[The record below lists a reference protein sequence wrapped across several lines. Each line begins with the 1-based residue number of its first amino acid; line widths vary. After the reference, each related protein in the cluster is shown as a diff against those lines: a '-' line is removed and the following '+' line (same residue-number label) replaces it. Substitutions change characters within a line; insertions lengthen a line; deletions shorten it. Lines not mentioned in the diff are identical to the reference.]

1 MDHFSQASGSGINR
15 FWLDGGGWAS
25 GEIYADMSDLL
36 LFESSTEALS
46 NGADSEI
53 NFIFSLIKLM

>member
-15 FWLDGGGWAS
+15 SWLDKGGWAS

-36 LFESSTEALS
+36 QFDSNQSLLVEAL
-46 NGADSEI
+46 
-53 NFIFSLIKLM
+53 MR